1 VADLILVRRMKRS
14 LFLSLVVLTFLPVA
28 IRAENPHRVHVT
40 AVHDM
45 PTRDLRFRVVSGVTA
60 PPKLIRGLAPVYSL
74 PPIGWREDGFATIS
88 CTVDVTGR
96 TRGFR
101 VVKASRPYF
110 ARDAIA
116 ALEKWTFQPAMK
128 GDRPW
133 PCEIEVPFLF
143 RLHP

>member
-1 VADLILVRRMKRS
+1 MKRS
-14 LFLSLVVLTFLPVA
+14 VFLSLVALTFLPLP

-40 AVHDM
+40 AVQNM
-45 PTRDLRFRVVSGVTA
+45 PTTDLRFRVVSGVTA

-88 CTVDVTGR
+88 CTVDVMGR

-101 VVKASRPYF
+101 VVKASRPYL

-116 ALEKWTFQPAMK
+116 ALEKWIFHPAMK

-133 PCEIEVPFLF
+133 PCEIEVPFFF

>member
-1 VADLILVRRMKRS
+1 MKSSVFLLLIALAC
-14 LFLSLVVLTFLPVA
+14 FPAA
-28 IRAENPHRVHVT
+28 IRAENPRLVHVT
-40 AVHDM
+40 GAGDM
-45 PTRDLRFRVVSGVTA
+45 PARDVRFVVVSGVTV

-74 PPIGWREDGFATIS
+74 PRAGWREDGFATIS

-128 GDRPW
+128 NHRPW
-133 PCEIEVPFLF
+133 PCEIEVPFFF
-143 RLHP
+143 RVHP